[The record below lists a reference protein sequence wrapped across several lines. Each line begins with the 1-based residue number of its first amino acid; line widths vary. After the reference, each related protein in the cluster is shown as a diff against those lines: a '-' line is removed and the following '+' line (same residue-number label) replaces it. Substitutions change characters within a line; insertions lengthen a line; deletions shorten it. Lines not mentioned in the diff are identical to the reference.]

1 MNFLKKTIIILA
13 TSFFYFSI
21 AQQVVRKDTISG
33 TVLSISMD
41 QKLSNDVDKFENYC
55 DRLTVK
61 NNSYT
66 LDTVPTKTKV
76 YVADR
81 ELTTA
86 EICRNN
92 PKISGY
98 KIQLVIVKSNAEANE
113 VKAYFRRRFP
123 RLKVE
128 TDASLRPNYKIMAG
142 SYFSK
147 QSAASDLSA
156 IRKEFKSAIAVQYNV
171 FCADSK

>member
-61 NNSYT
+61 T
-66 LDTVPTKTKV
+66 IHIL
-76 YVADR
+76 
-81 ELTTA
+81 
-86 EICRNN
+86 
-92 PKISGY
+92 
-98 KIQLVIVKSNAEANE
+98 
-113 VKAYFRRRFP
+113 
-123 RLKVE
+123 
-128 TDASLRPNYKIMAG
+128 
-142 SYFSK
+142 
-147 QSAASDLSA
+147 
-156 IRKEFKSAIAVQYNV
+156 
-171 FCADSK
+171 